1 MERIGLF
8 GGSFNPVHIGHTML
22 ASYMAQFGGFD
33 KVWMLLSP
41 QNPLKIDDNDLI
53 EDSDRLAMLE
63 LALSGSEQLEV
74 CDIELSLP
82 RPGYTIDT
90 LRALDERYGTSC
102 RFTPIIGADNW
113 LVFDRWR
120 SAQEIVAR
128 YGVTIYPRP
137 GYPIAEE
144 TLPERVNVVD
154 APVIELSS
162 TFIRQSIAAGHD
174 MTYFLPPGV
183 ADYIKRHHL
192 YSTFV

>member
-41 QNPLKIDDNDLI
+41 QNPLKVGDSDLIDDNH
-53 EDSDRLAMLE
+53 RLAMLE
-63 LALSGSEQLEV
+63 IALSGSEQLEV
-74 CDIELSLP
+74 CDIELTLP

-90 LRALDERYGTSC
+90 LRALDERYGATC

-113 LVFDRWR
+113 IMFDRWK
-120 SAQEIVAR
+120 SGPEIVAR

-137 GYPIAEE
+137 GYPLAGQP
-144 TLPERVNVVD
+144 LPEGVRMVD

-162 TFIRQSIAAGHD
+162 TFIRQSIAGGHD

-183 ADYIKRHHL
+183 ATYIRQHHL
-192 YSTFV
+192 YLS